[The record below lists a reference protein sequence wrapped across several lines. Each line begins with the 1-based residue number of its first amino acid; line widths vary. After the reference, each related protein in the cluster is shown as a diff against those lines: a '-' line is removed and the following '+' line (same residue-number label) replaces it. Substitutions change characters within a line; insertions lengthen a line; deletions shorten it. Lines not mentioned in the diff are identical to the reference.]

1 MAHDLQFAC
10 LLVNYV
16 VEKQL
21 VAGNESCLF
30 LRYHPENHKD
40 HRHSGSTMKK
50 VIWLLAILLVGIHSV
65 PSNAA
70 SHPSK
75 PNRTGIKKVALSD
88 DAQGI
93 QFTET
98 SWKEILKKAKAEKKV
113 IFLDAY
119 ASWCGPCKMLQKH
132 VFTQKNVGDFY
143 NSKFINVKMDMEKG
157 EGPALSQVYPLEAYP
172 TLLFIDANGKLL
184 KKFIG
189 APKAEDL
196 IALGKSVK

>member
-1 MAHDLQFAC
+1 MARDLQFAC

-16 VEKQL
+16 VENGL
-21 VAGNESCLF
+21 S
-30 LRYHPENHKD
+30 PETKVVYSFVIIPKNHKD
-40 HRHSGSTMKK
+40 HRYTGSTMKK

-65 PSNAA
+65 PGNAA

-75 PNRTGIKKVALSD
+75 PNRTGTNKVVPSD